1 MAPDAELYAGLWEQ
15 YQDLA
20 AGMRA
25 IREAVEHAFG
35 ATLPPTATL
44 NDELEIIT
52 RAIHVIG
59 RRSMPSYSPEL
70 IQTMRAALDEVMT
83 KIPPE
88 QATAAIKAYLAEC
101 ILKAAAEGQ
110 TSYESLMAAASDQL
124 PTILSMLT

>member
-1 MAPDAELYAGLWEQ
+1 MAGWSHRTGDEWRLTLNWYADLWEQ

-88 QATAAIKAYLAEC
+88 QATAA
-101 ILKAAAEGQ
+101 LKR
-110 TSYESLMAAASDQL
+110 TWLSAS
-124 PTILSMLT
+124 

>member
-1 MAPDAELYAGLWEQ
+1 MAPDAELYADLWEQ

-44 NDELEIIT
+44 YDELEIIT

-70 IQTMRAALDEVMT
+70 IQCRQFCGPASFIIDLRGERRAA
-83 KIPPE
+83 KYRRN
-88 QATAAIKAYLAEC
+88 A
-101 ILKAAAEGQ
+101 
-110 TSYESLMAAASDQL
+110 
-124 PTILSMLT
+124 PTPRGFGRTVPRRFQVFSHDTDR